1 MEVQVKASLCYVR
14 LSTNIY
20 CDKLLKIFLKAS
32 VDHWKRC
39 SGPLLACGPL
49 FAHPWCSASVPLH
62 HICIA
67 YCRFSCLH

>member
-32 VDHWKRC
+32 VDH
-39 SGPLLACGPL
+39 
-49 FAHPWCSASVPLH
+49 
-62 HICIA
+62 
-67 YCRFSCLH
+67 